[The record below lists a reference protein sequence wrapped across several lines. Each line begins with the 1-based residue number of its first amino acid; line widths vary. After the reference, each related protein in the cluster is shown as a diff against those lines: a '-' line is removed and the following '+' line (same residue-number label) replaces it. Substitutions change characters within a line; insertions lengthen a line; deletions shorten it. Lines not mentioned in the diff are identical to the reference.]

1 MSPLTL
7 NAPRYNATPIRSLAA
22 LARALDITEAALVAL
37 AGQADGLYRVAKQIT
52 KADGTVRITYDAL
65 LPLKK
70 VHQKIKVAL
79 QQKVIFPRYL
89 TGSTK
94 GEDYKTNADL
104 HIGSKILITEDIGS
118 FFPSTKAPVVQ
129 DVWQY
134 FFGFSAEV
142 AECMTKLT
150 IRQGALPQGAITSP
164 GLANLVFWRV
174 EPVLQ
179 ARFGDCGITY
189 SRFVDDIALSSK
201 QLLTT
206 DDKTSAIAKVYGMM
220 AACGYRPKRE
230 KHEIMTARKRMVV
243 TKLGVNNKPG
253 LDKKK
258 RSLIRA
264 MVHGL
269 EKQPAELAV
278 ANFPKVSGQVALMK
292 RFHPGEAAPLRARLD
307 TVKAANL
314 SNALDQIRIR
324 STSSSDT

>member
-1 MSPLTL
+1 MNPLIL

-22 LARALDITEAALVAL
+22 LARALDMTEAALVAL
-37 AGQADGLYRVAKQIT
+37 ADQADSLYRVAKQIA
-52 KADGTVRITYDAL
+52 KADGTFRITYDAL
-65 LPLKK
+65 PYLKK

-79 QQKVIFPRYL
+79 LQKVIFPRYL
-89 TGSTK
+89 TGSTQ

-104 HIGSKILITEDIGS
+104 HVGAKILITEDIGS
-118 FFPSTKAPVVQ
+118 FFPSTKAAVVQ
-129 DVWQY
+129 DVWQC
-134 FFGFSAEV
+134 FFGFSAEA
-142 AECMTKLT
+142 AECITKLT

-179 ARFGDCGITY
+179 ANFGACGITY

-201 QLLTT
+201 QPLTSE
-206 DDKTSAIAKVYGMM
+206 DKTTSIAKVYGMM

-243 TKLGVNNKPG
+243 TKLGVNDKPG

-269 EKQPAELAV
+269 EKQPVELALV
-278 ANFPKVSGQVALMK
+278 NFPKVSGQVALMK
-292 RFHPGEAAPLRARLD
+292 RFHPGESAPLRARLD
-307 TVKAANL
+307 AVKATIETA
-314 SNALDQIRIR
+314 
-324 STSSSDT
+324 

>member
-1 MSPLTL
+1 MNALTL

-22 LARALDITEAALVAL
+22 LARALGMSEAALAAL
-37 AGQADGLYRVAKQIT
+37 ADQANGLYRVAKQIA
-52 KADGTVRITYDAL
+52 KADGSMRITYDAL
-65 LPLKK
+65 PHLKK
-70 VHQKIKVAL
+70 VHRKIKVAL
-79 QQKVIFPRYL
+79 LQKVIFPRYL

-94 GEDYKTNADL
+94 GEDYKTNAHL
-104 HIGSKILITEDIGS
+104 HIGAKIVITEDIGS
-118 FFPSTKAPVVQ
+118 FFPSTKATVVQ

-150 IRQGALPQGAITSP
+150 TRQGALPQGAITSP

-179 ARFGDCGITY
+179 ANFGARGITY
-189 SRFVDDIALSSK
+189 SRFVDDSALSSK
-201 QLLTT
+201 QPLSP

-220 AACGYRPKRE
+220 AACGYSPKRK

-243 TKLGVNNKPG
+243 TKLGVNDKPG
-253 LDKKK
+253 LDKKR

-269 EKQPAELAV
+269 EKQPADLALV
-278 ANFPKVSGQVALMK
+278 NFPKVSGQVALMK

-307 TVKAANL
+307 T
-314 SNALDQIRIR
+314 IRGAFSIIV
-324 STSSSDT
+324 

>member
-1 MSPLTL
+1 MNPLTL
-7 NAPRYNATPIRSLAA
+7 KAPRYNATPIRSLAA
-22 LARALDITEAALVAL
+22 LSRALDMTEAALVAL
-37 AGQADGLYRVAKQIT
+37 ADQADGLYRIAKQIA

-65 LPLKK
+65 PHLKK
-70 VHQKIKVAL
+70 VHQKIKVTL
-79 QQKVIFPRYL
+79 LQKVIFPKYL

-94 GEDYKTNADL
+94 GEDYKTNANL
-104 HIGSKILITEDIGS
+104 HIGAKILITEDIGS
-118 FFPSTKAPVVQ
+118 FFPSTKAAIVQ

-134 FFGFSAEV
+134 FFGFSAEA
-142 AECMTKLT
+142 AECMKKLT

-164 GLANLVFWRV
+164 GLANLVFWRI

-179 ARFGDCGITY
+179 ANFAACGITY

-201 QLLTT
+201 QPLTT

-220 AACGYRPKRE
+220 AACGYSPKRE

-243 TKLGVNNKPG
+243 TKLGVNDKPG

-269 EKQPAELAV
+269 EKQPAELALT
-278 ANFPKVSGQVALMK
+278 NFPKVSGQVALMK

-307 TVKAANL
+307 AVKSIIDIACNDKIRHE
-314 SNALDQIRIR
+314 SMELD
-324 STSSSDT
+324 